1 MIVFVSN
8 LYSMFNFLHYHL
20 LFFKN
25 LFLTLFF
32 FKKFLCSKKSFLT
45 LSLVSDNR
53 LADLQYRTQFALT
66 KIVSNQWNSTL
77 NPYNSLL
84 FSHDITAKTHPFEK
98 PQCDG
103 VGCAMKYI
111 IPQIIVWIYVGFNF
125 VFF

>member
-1 MIVFVSN
+1 
-8 LYSMFNFLHYHL
+8 MFNFLHYHL

-25 LFLTLFF
+25 LFLTLLF
-32 FKKFLCSKKSFLT
+32 FKNFFVPKNLFLT
-45 LSLVSDNR
+45 KSIPVSDNR

>member
-1 MIVFVSN
+1 
-8 LYSMFNFLHYHL
+8 MFNFLHYHL

-32 FKKFLCSKKSFLT
+32 FLKI
-45 LSLVSDNR
+45 SLFQKIFFDSIPVSDNR

>member
-32 FKKFLCSKKSFLT
+32 FLKI
-45 LSLVSDNR
+45 SLFQKIFFDSIPVSDNR